1 MGANGSSH
9 HDSQVMGANGISHQV
24 VADDLEGVRA
34 VLTWLAFTPVTLGA
48 PPPRLPSSDPSDR
61 DVTVQPS
68 DSAHLQT
75 LGSFKPLGEATL
87 IYNLD
92 QHV

>member
-1 MGANGSSH
+1 MVIGADYISH
-9 HDSQVMGANGISHQV
+9 HGPQVMSANGISHQV

-48 PPPRLPSSDPSDR
+48 LPPRLPSSDPSDR

-68 DSAHLQT
+68 DGVHL
-75 LGSFKPLGEATL
+75 
-87 IYNLD
+87 
-92 QHV
+92 